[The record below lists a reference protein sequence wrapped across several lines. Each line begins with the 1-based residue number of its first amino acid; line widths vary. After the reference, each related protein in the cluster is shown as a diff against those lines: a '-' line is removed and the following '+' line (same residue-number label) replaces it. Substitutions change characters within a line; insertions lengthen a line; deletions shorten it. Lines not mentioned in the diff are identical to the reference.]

1 MYLTRRQLTRIA
13 SRSLAELMG
22 SAADMRDDGFGSVV
36 TFSPKVFIPLTELCR
51 DVCHYCT
58 FAKTPGRLERPYLA
72 PDKVL
77 EIARAGRRAGC
88 REALFTL
95 GDKPELRYRSA
106 RIALT
111 ELGHETTL
119 GYLAEMARLVLNET
133 GLLPHLNAGIISEPE
148 YRRLREL
155 APSMGLML
163 ETSAERLSQRGGPH
177 FGSPDKLPSIR
188 LESIRAAGKALVPF
202 TTGILV
208 GIGETRV
215 ERLDSLL
222 ELRALHEEFGHI
234 QEIII
239 QNFVPKAGT
248 KMANACA
255 PSRHELLWS
264 IAMARH
270 VFGPAMSIQAPPNL
284 NADNTA
290 ELLCAGINDWGGV
303 SPVTPDHV
311 NPECPWPHLERLR
324 AVTSA
329 EQKVLTPRL
338 TVYPDYV
345 NTRDIWI
352 HPGLVGKVM
361 RHADCAG
368 YARDD
373 FRETEWVVGAD
384 TMPLTRELR
393 QARRPA
399 RDRIDRI
406 LSDAMAGTRLEQGQ
420 IETLFRARDQEV
432 DVVCHAADELRRAV
446 SGETVT
452 YVVNRNINY
461 TNVCL
466 YRCGFCAFSKGKT
479 SENLRGAPYV
489 VDLDEIARRTA
500 EAWER
505 GATEVCLQ
513 GGIHPGF
520 TGRTYL
526 EITRAAKRAAPD
538 VHIHAFSPLEVT
550 HGAHTLGISIGRF
563 LGWLKD
569 AGLTTLPGTAA
580 EILDD
585 EVRRIICPDKLS
597 SREWLDA
604 VAAAHSLGLRTTSTI
619 MFGHVEHIRHW
630 ARHLLALRDLQ
641 ERTAG
646 ITELVPLP
654 YVHMEAPM
662 HRRGWSRPG
671 PTYREVCLMHAVA
684 RLVLHPHITNI
695 QVSWV
700 KLGRAGVT
708 DCLSA
713 GANDLGGTLMNE
725 SISRAAGASHGQEMP
740 PSAMEDLITAI
751 DRKPMQRDTLYR
763 PVDTERMSASF
774 RARPLEAVQNRS
786 AREFREDDLLR
797 MASARPG
804 DGANP

>member
-1 MYLTRRQLTRIA
+1 MHLTRRQLTRF
-13 SRSLAELMG
+13 AENRPLGELIG
-22 SAADMRDDGFGSVV
+22 SAAEIRDEGFGSVI

-58 FAKTPGRLERPYLA
+58 FAKTPRRLYRPYLP
-72 PDKVL
+72 PDQVL

-106 RIALT
+106 RVALA

-119 GYLAEMARLVLNET
+119 DYLAEMARLVLDET
-133 GLLPHLNAGIISEPE
+133 GLLPHLNAGIMSETD
-148 YRRLREL
+148 YHRLRAL

-163 ETSAERLSQRGGPH
+163 ETAAVRLSQRGGPH
-177 FGSPDKLPSIR
+177 FGSPDKLPAVR
-188 LESIRAAGKALVPF
+188 LDSIRAAGKARVPF
-202 TTGILV
+202 TSGILV
-208 GIGETRV
+208 GIGETRR

-222 ELRALHEEFGHI
+222 ELRSLHSRYGHI

-239 QNFVPKAGT
+239 QNFVPKPGT
-248 KMANACA
+248 KMAHAPA
-255 PSRHELLWS
+255 PSREELLWS

-284 NADNTA
+284 NATGTG
-290 ELLCAGINDWGGV
+290 ELIRAGINDWGGV

-311 NPECPWPHLERLR
+311 NPESPWPHLKELE

-329 EQKVLTPRL
+329 EKKALTPRL
-338 TVYPDYV
+338 TVYPAYV
-345 NTRDIWI
+345 HARDVWI
-352 HPGLVGKVM
+352 HADLAGKVL
-361 RHADCAG
+361 RHADCDG

-373 FRETEWVVGAD
+373 FRETEWAVGAGVV
-384 TMPLTRELR
+384 PEVS
-393 QARRPA
+393 ARGSASRPA
-399 RDRIDRI
+399 GSGSRPIDRI
-406 LSDAMAGTRLEQGQ
+406 LSDALSGKRLDEAS
-420 IETLFRARDQEV
+420 IETLFRARGDEV
-432 DVVCHAADELRRAV
+432 DAVCLAAHGLRRSVA
-446 SGETVT
+446 GETVT

-466 YRCGFCAFSKGKT
+466 YKCGFCAFSKGKT

-489 VDLDEIARRTA
+489 VDLEEIARRTA

-513 GGIHPGF
+513 GGIHPRF
-520 TGRTYL
+520 TGDTYL
-526 EITRAAKRAAPD
+526 EICRTAKNAAPGIH
-538 VHIHAFSPLEVT
+538 VHAFSPLEVT
-550 HGAHTLGISIGRF
+550 HGARTLGLSIGRF
-563 LGWLKD
+563 LGRLQD
-569 AGLTTLPGTAA
+569 AGLGTLPGTAA

-585 EVRRIICPDKLS
+585 EVRKVICSDKLDT
-597 SREWLDA
+597 REWLET
-604 VAAAHSLGLRTTSTI
+604 VAAAHRLGLRTTSTI
-619 MFGHVEHIRHW
+619 MFGHVERIRHW

-671 PTYREVCLMHAVA
+671 PTYREVRLMHAVA
-684 RLVLHPHITNI
+684 RLVLHPLIPNI

-700 KLGRAGVT
+700 KLGRAGVM
-708 DCLSA
+708 DCLDA

-740 PSAMEDLITAI
+740 PSAMDDLITAI
-751 DRKPMQRDTLYR
+751 GRKPMQRDTLYR
-763 PVDTERMSASF
+763 PVDPERTSASF
-774 RARPLEAVQNRS
+774 HARPLEAHYNRS
-786 AREFREDDLLR
+786 AREYAL
-797 MASARPG
+797 SAAVSFSRTR
-804 DGANP
+804 